1 MLTEKHKEN
10 EKLDGASGSGGD
22 GVNEDDGSPC
32 YSSKVTSDHGRVK
45 IQLKRTSDSCRDIKQ
60 NMDEI
65 KTICLGPSIAWSEQN
80 LLHIKLES
88 TETNCESNSDIQH
101 TVINMLPSPSRSM
114 EATKDD
120 AGEIALSETSGNL
133 KGKKRKS
140 QTQVSSQRKKKK
152 SSKNRSRIKSS
163 RKELEKSIF
172 FAVEDEYESENS
184 DINIETESSS
194 DSNSDLLTNGSLS
207 KNKNT
212 MKTRFLDNINL
223 VSHDSEETHWKQTR
237 VSRQFLKDVED
248 DYQNLD
254 QSAGSSAHTMQTTS
268 EPQGEG
274 SSHDGFQ
281 KPEDVKRG
289 CVQSV
294 SCPTHDSMLNFK

>member
-274 SSHDGFQ
+274 SRHDGFQ
-281 KPEDVKRG
+281 KPEDVKRD